1 MKESEQTLRFNVSEL
16 NLKFFIQPQ
25 GWHPLT
31 DVIETEQEIIIRLE
45 ISGMK
50 EDGFIISFK
59 NKILTISGVRTIEN
73 PVGIYH
79 QMEIHFGQ
87 FVENIKIPFNINSK
101 TVSTKYEKGFL
112 ILRLSKI
119 IPHQIN
125 FDN

>member
-1 MKESEQTLRFNVSEL
+1 MKESEQTLRFYVGVL
-16 NLKFFIQPQ
+16 NSKYFIQAH

-45 ISGMK
+45 IAGMK
-50 EDGFIISFK
+50 EDGYIINFN

-73 PVGIYH
+73 PVGVYH

-87 FVENIKIPFNINSK
+87 FVENIEIPFNINSK
-101 TVSTKYEKGFL
+101 TISTKYENGFL
-112 ILRLSKI
+112 ILILSKI
-119 IPHQIN
+119 IPHQIK